1 MDAMSPWGLKS
12 CIEIRVRAY
21 AADFVFF
28 FPLYAMRATLTRQK
42 GLRSMDSNVN
52 AGRVNT
58 DVRD

>member
-1 MDAMSPWGLKS
+1 
-12 CIEIRVRAY
+12 
-21 AADFVFF
+21 
-28 FPLYAMRATLTRQK
+28 MRATLTRQK